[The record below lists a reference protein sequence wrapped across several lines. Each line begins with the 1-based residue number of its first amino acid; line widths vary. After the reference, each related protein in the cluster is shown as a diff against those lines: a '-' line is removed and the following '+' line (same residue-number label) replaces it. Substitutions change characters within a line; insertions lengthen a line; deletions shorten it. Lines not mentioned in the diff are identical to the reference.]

1 MLDRCIACSKKHPS
15 DQQCNVELC
24 SNVSHN
30 ALGQRHLDWLCGG
43 EAHPGIQPE
52 PPPPPQFAQPTAN
65 NNGKEVY
72 VNIKDLHFNDV
83 ASPKNEVIKIMNRV
97 NNPIEAAVSQTL
109 AWPLLYQGMCTRVF
123 VLPW

>member
-52 PPPPPQFAQPTAN
+52 QPPQLAQPTAN
-65 NNGKEVY
+65 NDGKEVY

-83 ASPKNEVIKIMNRV
+83 ASPKNEVIKIMNRL